1 MEETCCVT
9 GHREIPAD
17 KLDYVKRE
25 LEREIKAAL
34 EDGYREFLTGFA
46 EGVDMLFARCVNER
60 RGEYPDIFL
69 EAAIPYAGRIKRLD
83 KVGRELFAK
92 CDGFKI
98 MCAKYERD
106 CFFQRNRYMVQNASR
121 VIAVYDGR
129 VDGGTLYTMEYARTL
144 GRDLR
149 IIAIE

>member
-1 MEETCCVT
+1 MEKTCCVT

-34 EDGYREFLTGFA
+34 EDGYREFITGFA
-46 EGVDMLFARCVNER
+46 EGVDILFARCVNER

-69 EAAIPYAGRIKRLD
+69 EAAIPYAGRIKQLD
-83 KVGRELFAK
+83 ESGRELFAQ
-92 CDGFKI
+92 CNGFKTI
-98 MCAKYERD
+98 CAKYQPD
-106 CFFQRNRYMVQNASR
+106 CFFQRNRYMVQHSSR

-129 VDGGTLYTMEYARTL
+129 AGGGTFFTMDYARAL
-144 GRDLR
+144 ERDLH
-149 IIAIE
+149 IIEI